1 MRGNSIA
8 DDSGPIYQPGFNGR
22 GNLVYE
28 PLSVLSV
35 SQRLGRLRYACYQ
48 FSAWLIGFLL
58 IALAVLFSAEMVPEM
73 AGIGFSLVF
82 GLLLLIYTVG
92 LMVRRLHDM
101 DLSGWWALL
110 SLVPILNLPFHL
122 FLYLG
127 DGSSSMNRFGTP
139 NPLPSGI
146 VTLVGGLFWIINV
159 LFIIA
164 TIAFMVIAW
173 LAPEWLL
180 PYVAQM
186 PDGWLGVEQ
195 GWMEAF

>member
-1 MRGNSIA
+1 MTGDN
-8 DDSGPIYQPGFNGR
+8 DPIYKPGFNGR

-48 FSAWLIGFLL
+48 LSAWLIGLLL
-58 IALAVLFSAEMVPEM
+58 IALAVLLSVELLPEIV
-73 AGIGFSLVF
+73 GIGFSLVV
-82 GLLLLIYTVG
+82 GLLLSIYTVG

-110 SLVPILNLPFHL
+110 SLIPILNLPFHL

-127 DGSSSMNRFGTP
+127 DGSSSMNRYGTP

-146 VTLVGGLFWIINV
+146 VSLVGGLFWAINV
-159 LFIIA
+159 LLIIVA
-164 TIAFMVIAW
+164 IAFMVVAW

-180 PYVAQM
+180 PYVSQI
-186 PDGWLGVEQ
+186 PDGWLGAGQ
-195 GWMEAF
+195 GWPASF

>member
-8 DDSGPIYQPGFNGR
+8 DDSGAIYQPGFNGR

-92 LMVRRLHDM
+92 LMVRRLYDM

-122 FLYLG
+122 FLCLG

-186 PDGWLGVEQ
+186 PDGWLGVDQ
-195 GWMEAF
+195 GWMGAF

>member
-1 MRGNSIA
+1 MTN
-8 DDSGPIYQPGFNGR
+8 DHEQLFKPGFNGR

-28 PLSVLSV
+28 PLSVLSL

-48 FSAWLIGFLL
+48 FSAWIITFLL
-58 IALAVLFSAEMVPEM
+58 IALAMLFSAEMVPEIV
-73 AGIGFSLVF
+73 GIGFSLVF
-82 GLLLLIYTVG
+82 GLFLLIYTVG

-101 DLSGWWALL
+101 DLSGWWSLL

-122 FLYLG
+122 YLYLG
-127 DGSSSMNRFGTP
+127 DGSSSMNRYGTP

-146 VTLVGGLFWIINV
+146 VTLAGGLFWVINV
-159 LFIIA
+159 LFITA

-180 PYVAQM
+180 PYVTQL
-186 PDGWLGVEQ
+186 PDGWLGVGR
-195 GWMEAF
+195 GWIGSF